1 MCSTRRP
8 AQEVPLKHQ
17 RRIWRPALSL
27 VFAVTLASA
36 LGGCAN
42 LKLQQDDHLPTRVA
56 KLTTRGFLWPLTFGS
71 SEVYVASAAG
81 EREWEETFHSI
92 DETIAEAKRQSRH
105 GRTAEERKRGR
116 LAHERFLEIQ
126 ASLEANYTNWR
137 AETDQAFQA
146 WTWSYSRG
154 KRGQSK

>member
-1 MCSTRRP
+1 MKDQHRT
-8 AQEVPLKHQ
+8 
-17 RRIWRPALSL
+17 ALSL
-27 VFAVTLASA
+27 VFAVTIALI

-71 SEVYVASAAG
+71 SEVYVTSAAG
-81 EREWEETFHSI
+81 EREWEETFHSM

-126 ASLEANYTNWR
+126 ASLEASYTNWR
-137 AETDQAFQA
+137 AETDHAFQA
-146 WTWSYSRG
+146 WTWSYARG